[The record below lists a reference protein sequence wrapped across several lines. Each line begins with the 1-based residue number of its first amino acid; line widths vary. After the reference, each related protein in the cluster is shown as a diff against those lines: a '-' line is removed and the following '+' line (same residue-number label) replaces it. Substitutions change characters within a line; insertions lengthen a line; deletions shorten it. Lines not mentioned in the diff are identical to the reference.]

1 MSAITEESARKTI
14 RDLTCDLLHAKADA
28 GRWEGHLDG
37 ARTALVHALWEVEAA
52 VRAGQE
58 TMPMADVAALLRR
71 VWDAATLGSAVLSGT
86 AALDGGDGR

>member
-14 RDLTCDLLHAKADA
+14 RDLTCDLLIAKVDA
-28 GRWEGHLDG
+28 GRWEAHLDG

-52 VRAGQE
+52 VRAWQE

-71 VWDAATLGSAVLSGT
+71 VWDAATLGSAVPNGEVS
-86 AALDGGDGR
+86 RP